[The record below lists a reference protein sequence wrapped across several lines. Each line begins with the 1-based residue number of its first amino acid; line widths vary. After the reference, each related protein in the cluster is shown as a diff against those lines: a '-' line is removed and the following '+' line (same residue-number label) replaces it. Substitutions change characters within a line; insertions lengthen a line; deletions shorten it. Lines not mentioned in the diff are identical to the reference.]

1 MPHRNKGAPLEWYKL
16 MLILI
21 GAFGIVLALVHWY
34 VSGVDIPNGLL
45 TILTLIISA
54 TLGPNAVSSIT
65 ETFRGAGRRPTPT
78 NTVRRTPN
86 QELDQ
91 EEEDSPYPIDL
102 SGEIEEENH

>member
-21 GAFGIVLALVHWY
+21 GAGGVVLAMVHWY

-45 TILTLIISA
+45 TILTLIIST
-54 TLGPNAVSSIT
+54 TLGPNAVSSIS
-65 ETFRGAGRRPTPT
+65 ETIRNGTRRPTRPQPLEDEE
-78 NTVRRTPN
+78 V
-86 QELDQ
+86 DQ

-102 SGEIEEENH
+102 SGEIKEDRH